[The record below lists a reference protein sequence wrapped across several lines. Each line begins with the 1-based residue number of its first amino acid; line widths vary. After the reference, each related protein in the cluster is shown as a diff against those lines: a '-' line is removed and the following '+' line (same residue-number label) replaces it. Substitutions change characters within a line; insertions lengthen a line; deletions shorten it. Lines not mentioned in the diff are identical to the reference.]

1 MNNLTKKD
9 SELLMRL
16 ACNYGA
22 PEGKI
27 VEHMIISDNPLKTVL
42 EEIQFYK
49 PNEVFIGNLFL
60 LVGKKLNNY
69 IHTMPKYEKK

>member
-49 PNEVFIGNLFL
+49 PNEAFIGYLFL
-60 LVGKKLNNY
+60 LVGKKLNTY
-69 IHTMPKYEKK
+69 MHMMPKYDKK